1 MLVVMP
7 DLYDTYMQYETMSS
21 LVETSTF
28 NISIVDDIGN
38 INFIAYGDQGYLNKI
53 RRNITITYS
62 AGGGSI
68 TVQHKCFISDIRY
81 ILVYK
86 CHYTVSITIIIP
98 SL

>member
-62 AGGGSI
+62 AGGGFNNS
-68 TVQHKCFISDIRY
+68 SA
-81 ILVYK
+81 
-86 CHYTVSITIIIP
+86 
-98 SL
+98 